1 MSDYKILQSINYGT
15 LSFAI
20 FERQAQFGA
29 MKSYVFSKNIF
40 NKETRQSE
48 KVGSF
53 QLENFIDLSL
63 IKALLKS
70 YQKEPSF
77 LPYGIMKVEDNN
89 IYSINK
95 AYKDKNGNQ
104 QVQCINLT
112 IKEIYALIDFIERI
126 QALNIKPHTKDKANK
141 SSNSDFIEDIK
152 EEKIAWDEIDDDIP
166 F

>member
-20 FERQAQFGA
+20 FERQTQFGTI
-29 MKSYVFSKNIF
+29 KSYVFSKNVF
-40 NKETRQSE
+40 NKNTRQSD
-48 KVGSF
+48 KVGSL

-63 IKALLKS
+63 IKVLLKS

-77 LPYGIMKVEDNN
+77 LPYGIMKVEDNA
-89 IYSINK
+89 YSINK

-126 QALNIKPHTKDKANK
+126 QALNIKPRTKGNK

-152 EEKIAWDEIDDDIP
+152 EEKTAWDEIDDDIP

>member
-20 FERQAQFGA
+20 FERQTQFGTI
-29 MKSYVFSKNIF
+29 KSYVFSKNVF
-40 NKETRQSE
+40 NKNTRQSD
-48 KVGSF
+48 KVGSL

-77 LPYGIMKVEDNN
+77 LPYGIMKVEDNA
-89 IYSINK
+89 YSINK
-95 AYKDKNGNQ
+95 AYKDKNWNQ

-126 QALNIKPHTKDKANK
+126 QALNIKPHTKGNK

-152 EEKIAWDEIDDDIP
+152 EEKTAWDEIDDDIP

>member
-20 FERQAQFGA
+20 FERQAQFGTI
-29 MKSYVFSKNIF
+29 KSYVFSKNVF
-40 NKETRQSE
+40 NKDTRTSE

-63 IKALLKS
+63 IKALLKN

-77 LPYGIMKVEDNN
+77 LPYGIMKVEDN

-126 QALNIKPHTKDKANK
+126 QALNIKPHTKSKGIE
-141 SSNSDFIEDIK
+141 SSNSDFVESIN
-152 EEKIAWDEIDDDIP
+152 EKSWNDEIDDDIP